1 MKTYT
6 LLFPEIEAREPGQ
19 PVGDLPAKEPAPL
32 RAGVLRHDGPRHH
45 AEAQK
50 RVTGN
55 KVIMHYRQRHR
66 VLGSFL
72 SCFVLVLACH

>member
-1 MKTYT
+1 MLSQLPMKTYPM
-6 LLFPEIEAREPGQ
+6 LFPEIEAREPGQ

-50 RVTGN
+50 RVT
-55 KVIMHYRQRHR
+55 
-66 VLGSFL
+66 
-72 SCFVLVLACH
+72 